1 MLREKLCLHD
11 ILLNAISH
19 IAATL
24 IASQTTSFNFPYVW
38 SVKIHFLIIFLNLIV
53 SNFFLR
59 VYKPDYFKFRDNF
72 PEYCILRVATSVLT
86 WIVANALMALLFNQL
101 YGRIF
106 SLSVVFYEFFIVFI
120 LNLFLSIINFDPLKI
135 KLAYAESELCE
146 ELKRPQFKR
155 FDVKPR
161 ENKLVHYDYLIK
173 KSLHQDNPSSDLQL
187 LKESVILFD
196 SLKEIVSEKQ
206 ELSIDRDEL
215 YKNLVNNAWGAYS
228 NGVKRILDV
237 ILSTIGLLIS
247 APLLCLVWL
256 LQKIVDPGPFFYK
269 QIRTGAFGKQFYI
282 VKVRSM
288 RTDAESTGAVWA
300 QHNDSRITV
309 LGKFLRRSRFDE
321 LPQFY
326 NVLTGHMS
334 MVGPR
339 PERPEFDEKLAQEI
353 PNYFFRYMVKPGI
366 TGHAQIK
373 YRYGASVEDAREKL
387 QYDLYYIKNLSL
399 LFDIKII
406 LNTLTYFFKDSR

>member
-1 MLREKLCLHD
+1 MFKERLSSHD
-11 ILLNAISH
+11 ILLNSGSH
-19 IAATL
+19 ITATL

-38 SVKIHFLIIFLNLIV
+38 SVKIHVLIIFLNLLV

-59 VYKPDYFKFRDNF
+59 VYKPDYYKFRENF
-72 PEYCILRVATSVLT
+72 PEYCILRLVTTVLT
-86 WIVANALMALLFNQL
+86 WILANALMALLFNQL

-106 SLSVVFYEFFIVFI
+106 TLSVIFFEFFIIFT
-120 LNLFLSIINFDPLKI
+120 LNLLLSLINFDPLKI
-135 KLAYAESELCE
+135 KLACAESDLSE
-146 ELKRPQFKR
+146 ELKRSPFNR
-155 FDVKPR
+155 FVVNPR
-161 ENKLVHYDYLIK
+161 ENKLVNYDYFIK
-173 KSLHQDNPSSDLQL
+173 KSLQQDNPSSDLQ
-187 LKESVILFD
+187 ILGISNFIN
-196 SLKEIVSEKQ
+196 SLKEIVTEKQ
-206 ELSIDRDEL
+206 ELSIDKDEL
-215 YKNLVNNAWGAYS
+215 YKNLVKNAWSAYS
-228 NGVKRILDV
+228 NGLKRILDV

-247 APLLCLVWL
+247 APLLCVVWII
-256 LQKIVDPGPFFYK
+256 QKIVDPGPFFYK
-269 QIRTGAFGKQFYI
+269 QIRTGVYGKPFYI

-300 QHNDSRITV
+300 QHNDSRITG

-326 NVLTGHMS
+326 NVLTGDMS

-373 YRYGASVEDAREKL
+373 YRYGASVEDASEKL

>member
-1 MLREKLCLHD
+1 MV
-11 ILLNAISH
+11 N
-19 IAATL
+19 
-24 IASQTTSFNFPYVW
+24 Y
-38 SVKIHFLIIFLNLIV
+38 
-53 SNFFLR
+53 
-59 VYKPDYFKFRDNF
+59 DYF
-72 PEYCILRVATSVLT
+72 
-86 WIVANALMALLFNQL
+86 
-101 YGRIF
+101 
-106 SLSVVFYEFFIVFI
+106 
-120 LNLFLSIINFDPLKI
+120 
-135 KLAYAESELCE
+135 
-146 ELKRPQFKR
+146 
-155 FDVKPR
+155 
-161 ENKLVHYDYLIK
+161 IK
-173 KSLHQDNPSSDLQL
+173 KSQQDNPSSDLQIL
-187 LKESVILFD
+187 QESVILFD
-196 SLKEIVSEKQ
+196 SLKEIVTEKQ
-206 ELSIDRDEL
+206 ELSIDKDEL
-215 YKNLVNNAWGAYS
+215 YKNLVKNAWSAYS
-228 NGVKRILDV
+228 NGLKRILDV

-247 APLLCLVWL
+247 APLLCVVWIIQKL
-256 LQKIVDPGPFFYK
+256 LIPALFLQTNKNRSLWKTI
-269 QIRTGAFGKQFYI
+269 YI

-300 QHNDSRITV
+300 QHNDSRITG

-326 NVLTGHMS
+326 NVLTGDMS

-373 YRYGASVEDAREKL
+373 YRYGASVEDASEKL

>member
-1 MLREKLCLHD
+1 MLKKRLSSHD
-11 ILLNAISH
+11 ILLNASSH
-19 IAATL
+19 VTATL

-38 SVKIHFLIIFLNLIV
+38 SVKIHVLIIFLNLLV

-59 VYKPDYFKFRDNF
+59 VYKPDYSKFRDNL
-72 PEYCILRVATSVLT
+72 PEYCILRLATSVLT

-106 SLSVVFYEFFIVFI
+106 TLSVVFFELFIIFM
-120 LNLFLSIINFDPLKI
+120 LNLFLSLINFDPLKI
-135 KLAYAESELCE
+135 KLAYAESDLSE
-146 ELKRPQFKR
+146 ELKRSQFKR
-155 FDVKPR
+155 FAIKPR
-161 ENKLVHYDYLIK
+161 ENKLVNYDYFIK
-173 KSLHQDNPSSDLQL
+173 KSLRQDNPSSDLQIL
-187 LKESVILFD
+187 QESVILFG
-196 SLKEIVSEKQ
+196 SLKELVSEKQ
-206 ELSIDRDEL
+206 ELSIDKDEL
-215 YKNLVNNAWGAYS
+215 YKNLVKNAWGAYS
-228 NGVKRILDV
+228 NGLKRILDV

-247 APLLCLVWL
+247 LPLLCVVWL
-256 LQKIVDPGPFFYK
+256 IQKIVDPGPFLYK
-269 QIRTGAFGKQFYI
+269 QIRTGVRGKPFYI

-300 QHNDSRITV
+300 QHNDSRITN

-326 NVLTGHMS
+326 NVLTGDMS
-334 MVGPR
+334 MIGPR
-339 PERPEFDEKLAQEI
+339 PERPEFDKKLAQEI

-399 LFDIKII
+399 LFDIKIL